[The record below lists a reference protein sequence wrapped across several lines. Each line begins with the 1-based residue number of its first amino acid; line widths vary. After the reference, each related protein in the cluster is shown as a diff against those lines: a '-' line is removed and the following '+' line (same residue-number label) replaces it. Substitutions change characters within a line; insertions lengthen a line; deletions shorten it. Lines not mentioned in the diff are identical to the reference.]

1 LAVLSIDQRFGAQGH
16 RHVKISAD
24 LDTMKIGLRDS
35 DNRKSL
41 TMSALSSPVFVFSQ
55 IFCHLFSFCEHTT
68 TFTPKSGLVRFAL
81 PLADDHGSFINLSV
95 GFSPT

>member
-1 LAVLSIDQRFGAQGH
+1 MDRCGAE
-16 RHVKISAD
+16 RHAELIPSGKS
-24 LDTMKIGLRDS
+24 G
-35 DNRKSL
+35 NRKSL